1 MYMNVRVHCSI
12 IHNRQ
17 DMETTLCQSTD
28 DWTKKTWCMHA
39 WAKLLQS
46 RPTLRD
52 AMDRILPGSPVHGIL
67 QARILEGV
75 ACPPPGDLPNPGIKP
90 VSFTSLTLAGRF
102 FTINSTYIYSVEYYS
117 GVRKKEILPFAAT
130 WADLQGIMLSEMSE
144 KDKYYMASLT

>member
-1 MYMNVRVHCSI
+1 MIHASPFWVCISKGNKIRILMRYLHSHVHCSI

-67 QARILEGV
+67 
-75 ACPPPGDLPNPGIKP
+75 
-90 VSFTSLTLAGRF
+90 
-102 FTINSTYIYSVEYYS
+102 
-117 GVRKKEILPFAAT
+117 
-130 WADLQGIMLSEMSE
+130 
-144 KDKYYMASLT
+144 